1 MNVRHAQLLC
11 FVICVFVS
19 GCNSFKSLTAQG
31 SRDTVEEDPL
41 ERSFESSP
49 EFKLTKKYLNK
60 PAKAQLAYALW
71 REEQGDYEGAIRR
84 YQDVLADDAKNI
96 EARLGIARV
105 EQKTGRK
112 AQALKILEATV
123 RKFPDSQPAWMELG
137 RLHRSEENLEKSIVS
152 FRRSVKLTPE
162 DQMANYELGVSLA
175 MDDQFEEAHEYLT
188 TASGESAASYNI
200 GYLLKEDGRLSE
212 AESWLQR
219 ALASRPDELTK
230 DRATK
235 ELALLQQRTD
245 GTMLAETRQPAIN
258 RERTR
263 FTSYTESPDQ
273 SGFEAVASLKADHSA
288 GRASQGQQS
297 LQASQTGG
305 VAVLSGGQS
314 PQRQSQSAGMS
325 TTRRSA
331 VQTASG
337 STWSGNANTPSRV
350 QPVSGVR
357 AGQSGSLPQWQPGVS
372 GGQW

>member
-1 MNVRHAQLLC
+1 MNIRHAQLLC
-11 FVICVFVS
+11 FVICVFLS
-19 GCNSFKSLTAQG
+19 GCNSFKSLTAF
-31 SRDTVEEDPL
+31 REKEAVEEDPL

-49 EFKLTKKYLNK
+49 EFKLTKRYLNK
-60 PAKAQLAYALW
+60 PAKAQLAYARW

-96 EARLGIARV
+96 DARLGIARV

-137 RLHRSEENLEKSIVS
+137 RLHRSEENLDKSIVS

-200 GYLLKEDGRLSE
+200 GYLLKEDGRLNE

-219 ALASRPDELTK
+219 ALSSRPDDLTK
-230 DRATK
+230 ERASR

-245 GTMLAETRQPAIN
+245 GTMVAEVRPPTIN

-263 FTSYTESPDQ
+263 FTSYTESPDE
-273 SGFEAVASLKADHSA
+273 SGFEAVASLKADQNPRSVGQRGA
-288 GRASQGQQS
+288 AVASTAQATQS
-297 LQASQTGG
+297 RSTVG
-305 VAVLSGGQS
+305 VAT
-314 PQRQSQSAGMS
+314 P
-325 TTRRSA
+325 RRSA
-331 VQTASG
+331 VQPASG
-337 STWSGNANTPSRV
+337 QAWSGNANTPSRV

-357 AGQSGSLPQWQPGVS
+357 ASQGGSLPQWQPGVS